1 MPARRAIMILTL
13 LLLAGNTLLA
23 NHFNTPEW
31 WGRLVYETKPSV
43 NNFSAIDSSIIV
55 VTNRALTNDKL
66 RFVSETTGDGKLL
79 YFFVYAYKGKW
90 RVLQAGNLEEAIN
103 YTPQKNNNWVVY
115 TEGMGKIFTSE
126 LYRGMMMSSQYGV
139 NVIMLDYPSITTTK
153 RMYGNYKFSIH
164 NAKEAYRYHRPVLEN
179 IKDLR
184 LAGKLGQGKLS
195 LFFHSMGN
203 YLLRE
208 TFVHKKYER
217 LNDIQWVDNLVLN
230 APCVPAKGHAD
241 WLSKVRF
248 AKRIYVHYNP
258 EDRVLRGASLA
269 AFATQLGNDP
279 GYPIVTKARYI
290 NFNKVVDDGHSYFLT
305 LQGREPAQAETLRH
319 YRIILHG
326 DAALLNSRYY
336 TVSSHEKIGVDV
348 LPL

>member
-1 MPARRAIMILTL
+1 MRKVIILLVL
-13 LLLAGNTLLA
+13 LLSVCKTSHA

-31 WGRLVYETKPSV
+31 WSRLVYETKPSV
-43 NNFSAIDSSIIV
+43 QHFSATDSSMIV
-55 VTNRALTNDKL
+55 VTNRKLTGDKL

-79 YFFVYAYKGKW
+79 YFFVYTHKGKW
-90 RVLQAGNLEEAIN
+90 HVLQTENLEEAIN
-103 YTPQKNNNWVVY
+103 NTPQKNDDWVVY

-164 NAKEAYRYHRPVLEN
+164 NAKNAYKYHAPVLEK
-179 IKDLR
+179 IKEFKLSGE
-184 LAGKLGQGKLS
+184 LGAGNLS

-208 TFVHKKYER
+208 IFVQKKYES
-217 LNDIQWVDNLVLN
+217 LNDARWVDNLVLN
-230 APCVPAKGHAD
+230 APCITATGHAE
-241 WLSKVRF
+241 WLSKLRF
-248 AKRIYVHYNP
+248 AEHIYVHYNP
-258 EDRVLRGASLA
+258 EDRVLKGASLA

-279 GYPIVTKARYI
+279 GYPIVTNVHYI
-290 NFNKVVDDGHSYFLT
+290 NFNKVVGDGHSYFLT
-305 LQGREPAQAETLRH
+305 LYGRESIQSEILQH
-319 YRIILHG
+319 YRIVLHG
-326 DAALLNSRYY
+326 NAAILNSRYY
-336 TVSSHEKIGVDV
+336 AVSSHKKIGVDI